1 MCIHCSF
8 VMKNMCVPTL
18 VHMQSIDDSTSC
30 EKSKELEDFVVANEI
45 RDVSA
50 PSNERERKLWP
61 SNDNE
66 TFQSGDEANFATFSQ
81 IPSTGKINSINLDL
95 KISTPFYY

>member
-1 MCIHCSF
+1 
-8 VMKNMCVPTL
+8 
-18 VHMQSIDDSTSC
+18 MQSIDNGTSC

-66 TFQSGDEANFATFSQ
+66 IFQSGAEANFSIFSQ
-81 IPSTGKINSINLDL
+81 IPSTGKNSINLDL
-95 KISTPFYY
+95 KISTPFSY